1 MKYLVKFFVITTL
14 LFVCTN
20 IHAEQKIVFID
31 MKQVLNESKAGKFV
45 QELLI
50 KTHNANVAS
59 FKKIEED
66 LKKDETDL
74 LSKKN
79 RLKEDEYNKK
89 IKDLRNK
96 VKEYQE
102 KRSLKLE
109 KITQQRAKAKTT
121 LLSAIQPILSDY
133 SLKNNILMIFD
144 KKDVVLGKTE
154 NDITQAIIK
163 QLDKKLPSLDLK

>member
-14 LFVCTN
+14 LFVSTN

-31 MKQVLNESKAGKFV
+31 MKQVLNESKAGKSA
-45 QELLI
+45 QEFLV
-50 KTHNANVAS
+50 KTHNVNVAN
-59 FKKIEED
+59 FKKNEED
-66 LKKDETDL
+66 LRKEETDL

-79 RLKEDEYNKK
+79 ILKEDEYNKK

-102 KRSLKLE
+102 KRSLTLE

-133 SLKNNILMIFD
+133 SSKNNVLMIFD

>member
-1 MKYLVKFFVITTL
+1 
-14 LFVCTN
+14 
-20 IHAEQKIVFID
+20 
-31 MKQVLNESKAGKFV
+31 MKQVLNESKAGKSA
-45 QELLI
+45 QEFLI
-50 KTHNANVAS
+50 KTHNENVTS

-66 LKKDETDL
+66 LKKEETDL

-79 RLKEDEYNKK
+79 VLKEDEYNKK
-89 IKDLRNK
+89 IVDLRNK
-96 VKEYQE
+96 VKKYQE
-102 KRSLKLE
+102 ERSLKLE
-109 KITQQRAKAKTT
+109 KITRQRAKAKTT

-133 SLKNNILMIFD
+133 SLKNNVLMIFD